1 MEQKYSVRRLL
12 RMMNVIVLYQFEL
25 FNEKINV
32 NYVFEND
39 IYNDI
44 FNYEKLKTKHK
55 ENIYKE
61 QINILTNIEKN
72 YLIFKNLINK
82 YTRDD
87 WKWDRINPITRSVLL
102 CAIVEII
109 KQDNDLAVIANEY
122 IEITKDFIPD
132 NESYKFVNIIIEKI
146 GNEYNEFKKSK
157 SS

>member
-1 MEQKYSVRRLL
+1 MEQKYSVRRLM

-25 FNEKINV
+25 FNEKIDV
-32 NYVFEND
+32 NYVFEKD
-39 IYNDI
+39 IYNNM
-44 FNYEKLKTKHK
+44 FNYEKLKTKYK
-55 ENIYKE
+55 DNVYKE
-61 QINILTNIEKN
+61 QINVLTNIEKN
-72 YLIFKNLINK
+72 YLVFKNLINK

-102 CAIVEII
+102 CAIVEIL

-122 IEITKDFIPD
+122 IEIAKDFIPD